1 MDPRT
6 FIAAAV
12 GLVLLAV
19 GGFYFALTPRSY
31 HPPAL
36 RQTAPA
42 PAQPAR
48 DGAASPQPSAPP
60 QKQAAEPTAQPQ
72 PEANPAQATPQAT
85 TASIEDELARSDQ
98 GPVQALIKKYFP
110 DDYGRL
116 IAEVVEQ
123 RNAGLTGDAFDQD
136 VTMRAQNIMRT
147 KLKFAAGASTAMID
161 QLAANEVN
169 LFHALGTEGAA
180 FCLKVLGKDTTPA
193 QSPLPAGVRR
203 LMQLGTLYRFQ
214 AIVEGQSN
222 EKPVEPLTAEE
233 MAAFQASLGQEG
245 MKFEDV
251 RTGAF
256 LTLGGEE
263 PGQACLMVEKLYR
276 AIARLP
282 EVPRRKI
289 YSGMFF
295 LGRDR

>member
-1 MDPRT
+1 MDHRT

-19 GGFYFALTPRSY
+19 GGFYFALSPRSY
-31 HPPAL
+31 HATPT
-36 RQTAPA
+36 RQAATT
-42 PAQPAR
+42 PAQPAG
-48 DGAASPQPSAPP
+48 DGAASPQAPA
-60 QKQAAEPTAQPQ
+60 QNQTAAPAAPAAQSQ
-72 PEANPAQATPQAT
+72 PEPKPAQATA
-85 TASIEDELARSDQ
+85 ASIEDELAHSDQ
-98 GPVQALIKKYFP
+98 APVQALLKKYFP
-110 DDYGRL
+110 DDFSRL
-116 IAEVVEQ
+116 IAESVEQ
-123 RNAGLTGDAFDQD
+123 RNAGLTGAAFDQD
-136 VTMRAQNIMRT
+136 VTFRTQNLMRS

-161 QLAANEVN
+161 QLAANEMN
-169 LFHALGTEGAA
+169 LFRALGTEGAA

-193 QSPLPAGVRR
+193 PSPPPASVRG

-222 EKPVEPLTAEE
+222 DKPVEPLTADE
-233 MAAFQASLGQEG
+233 MGAFQASLGQEG
-245 MKFEDV
+245 MKFDDV

-276 AIARLP
+276 AISRLP